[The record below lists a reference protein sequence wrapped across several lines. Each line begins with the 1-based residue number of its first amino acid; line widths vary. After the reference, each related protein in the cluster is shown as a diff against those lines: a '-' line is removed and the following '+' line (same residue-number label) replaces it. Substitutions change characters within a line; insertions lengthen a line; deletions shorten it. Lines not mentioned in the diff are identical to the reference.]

1 MLHRRV
7 ASLQDGGK
15 RIKISK
21 DPTASTHFLPDRQRE
36 LEEQRLR
43 EQLAEEYVSA
53 PVVFVTGEYTAY
65 LLAVAACCMS

>member
-53 PVVFVTGEYTAY
+53 PGVFVIEIAAY